1 MADGLYSGRYSQK
14 LERTNI
20 VNEIAITEEYQEA
33 IRPFDFKMLV
43 AGNHQEFKSSRQQ
56 DALEY
61 LQHLLDKLTK

>member
-1 MADGLYSGRYSQK
+1 M
-14 LERTNI
+14 
-20 VNEIAITEEYQEA
+20 NEIAITEEYQEA